1 MANSVLAVS
10 VDRGEQVALLWSG
23 EHIVAEVRFDSGE
36 PVVYPDPTSAKP
48 LWLFPDSLVARCVDA
63 AVELLTTK

>member
-10 VDRGEQVALLWSG
+10 VDRSEGIAVLWSG
-23 EHIVAEVRFDSGE
+23 EHIVAEVRFETGD
-36 PVVYPDPTSAKP
+36 PVVYSDPTSPKP

-63 AVELLTTK
+63 AAQLMTTG